1 MQLHVDL
8 ALRRLSIFDGLCLER
23 LDGFELLIKVV
34 GGGLEG
40 TVRLLNLVDDG
51 LVLEDGA
58 VMTEIDFLRGFG
70 EDGDLAANVL
80 VALLEGLEGGN
91 CLSL

>member
-8 ALRRLSIFDGLCLER
+8 ALRRLSIFDGLGLER